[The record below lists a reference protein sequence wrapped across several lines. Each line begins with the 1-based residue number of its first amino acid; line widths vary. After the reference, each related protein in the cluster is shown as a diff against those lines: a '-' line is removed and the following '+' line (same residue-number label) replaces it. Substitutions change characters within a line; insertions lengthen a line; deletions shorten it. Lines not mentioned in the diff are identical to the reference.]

1 MRFLLFSGLALLIC
15 SVDSLVAQ
23 EPAEQPP
30 RHNSPWPDLGSGK
43 NDAQKNFSLALG
55 PELQRGVDAKE
66 MLRQRRLLDSALD
79 GLKQQRK
86 GTVDTYVLSVAL
98 DSDAVFSR
106 EARGAANVLSRR
118 YNAAGRTITLAGPDG
133 RDTTNMLPRGSI
145 SAMTIALTRIA
156 EAMDTSEDVLVL
168 YVTTHGAPQGLAY
181 HYGDT
186 GFGILSPKRL
196 RNVLKNVGIER
207 RILIIS
213 ACYSGVFVPQLAGP
227 DTAILTAST
236 FNRTSFGCQPDNDW
250 TFFGDALLNRAMRKP
265 SSLQAATAEAT
276 QMITGWEK
284 TLGVANSLPQT
295 SFGGSVSNWL
305 PALEAKMPKGAT
317 QPAGKLTDIN
327 ALRQK
332 FQAASP
338 PAGR

>member
-1 MRFLLFSGLALLIC
+1 MNAAFAFAIC
-15 SVDSLVAQ
+15 AGFQPAFAQ
-23 EPAEQPP
+23 TSSSPQQPP
-30 RHNSPWPDLGSGK
+30 RHNSPWPDLGTGQ
-43 NDAQKNFSLALG
+43 NDAQKKFSLEFG

-66 MLRQRRLLDSALD
+66 MLRQRRLLDAALD
-79 GLKQQRK
+79 GLKPQRK
-86 GTVDTYVLSVAL
+86 GAVDTFVLSVAL

-106 EARGAANVLSRR
+106 ESREAAKVLSRR
-118 YNAAGRTITLAGPDG
+118 YNAAGRTVVLAGPNG
-133 RDTTNMLPRGSI
+133 RDSKNTLPRGSI

-168 YVTTHGAPQGLAY
+168 YTTTHGSPQGLAY
-181 HYGDT
+181 QYGST

-196 RNVLKNVGIER
+196 RNVLKSVGIER

-213 ACYSGVFVPQLAGP
+213 ACYSGVFVPHLAGP

-250 TFFGDALLNRAMRKP
+250 TFFGDALLNRAMRK
-265 SSLQAATAEAT
+265 SNSLDVVTAEAT
-276 QMITGWEK
+276 QMITGWET
-284 TLGVANSLPQT
+284 TLGMANSLPQA
-295 SFGGSVSNWL
+295 SFGQSVNNWL
-305 PALEAKMPKGAT
+305 PALEAKTPKAQT
-317 QPAGKLTDIN
+317 KPTGKLTDIN

-332 FQAASP
+332 FEALKK